1 MSKEDAVTTIG
12 GEEIERIN
20 SFEYLGSK
28 MEANGENCSR
38 NKKTGMTTGIQTKL
52 TSIWKAQYTNTN

>member
-1 MSKEDAVTTIG
+1 MSKEDAVITIG
-12 GEEIERIN
+12 GKEMERVN

-38 NKKTGMTTGIQTKL
+38 NKKKI
-52 TSIWKAQYTNTN
+52 SIWKAQYTNTN